1 MQPKGRGDI
10 LDEIILLNNKYGY
23 KVNISH
29 PKIKPLYQ
37 RFKKWKNIPNW
48 CPLSDDERLEF
59 ESYILKNHE
68 RIDEQ

>member
-29 PKIKPLYQ
+29 SKIKPLYQ

-59 ESYILKNHE
+59 EGYILKNHE

>member
-1 MQPKGRGDI
+1 MQPKGREGI

-59 ESYILKNHE
+59 ESYILKKHE